1 MAAKKR
7 DPRTGSRA
15 ARNAVQQQKKRV
27 MLASV
32 AATGNI
38 SEACRRAE
46 IERSTHYRWMEA
58 DEQYALSFRQAEQ
71 TAIDAMEQEA
81 WRRAVEGT
89 VEPVVSAGKHVTD
102 IRRYSD
108 TLLIF
113 LLKGARP
120 GKYRDRVD
128 VTVDVTKMAGEVA
141 EQYGLDKDEIIAEAM
156 ALIEKGKA

>member
-1 MAAKKR
+1 MAGKKR
-7 DPRTGSRA
+7 PSGSSTK
-15 ARNAVQQQKKRV
+15 RNAQQRLKKGV
-27 MLASV
+27 MLA
-32 AATGNI
+32 AYAETGNI
-38 SEACRRAE
+38 TTACQIAE

-58 DEQYALSFRQAEQ
+58 DEEYALRFRQAEQ
-71 TAIDAMEQEA
+71 TAIDALEA
-81 WRRAVEGT
+81 EARRRAVEGV

-128 VTVDVTKMAGEVA
+128 VTIDVTKIAEDVA
-141 EQYGLDKDEIIAEAM
+141 DQYGLDKDEVMAEAM
-156 ALIEKGKA
+156 ALLEKGKA